1 LKYLSYT
8 KAIAKLFLFTCF
20 AILLSG
26 CDKPAGKLRI
36 GKKVADF
43 RLDTIKHERFYLNQ
57 HKGKVVV
64 LVFWA
69 TWCRPC
75 KTQMLAMRSFA
86 GQPGWQDVVTAFICT
101 DPENF
106 DQVSSIVKN
115 LEITN
120 PVLMD
125 HEAGLFRRFCLVALP
140 TTLIIDQKQR
150 LVYFKTGYD
159 PVMINQI
166 KTKIMNSTPPMSI
179 LHNKSFDQTF
189 STPRCGEPQKVLRT
203 ISTNSTPSRSILHDK
218 SFDQTFS
225 KVWPPAGS
233 PKARKVL

>member
-1 LKYLSYT
+1 MVLT
-8 KAIAKLFLFTCF
+8 
-20 AILLSG
+20 G
-26 CDKPAGKLRI
+26 CGKPAGKLRI
-36 GKKVADF
+36 GEKVADF

-75 KTQMLAMRSFA
+75 KTQILEMRSFT
-86 GQPGWQDVVTAFICT
+86 GQPGWQDVVTALICT

-106 DQVSSIVKN
+106 DQVKSIAEN
-115 LEITN
+115 LEITY

-125 HEAGLFRRFCLVALP
+125 HEAGLFRRFRLIALP

-159 PVMINQI
+159 PVMINHI
-166 KTKIMNSTPPMSI
+166 KTKIVNLLSRHVSI
-179 LHNKSFDQTF
+179 DVF
-189 STPRCGEPQKVLRT
+189 PER
-203 ISTNSTPSRSILHDK
+203 ISK

-225 KVWPPAGS
+225 KVWPPAGL
-233 PKARKVL
+233 PKAKYRSIKDKKI